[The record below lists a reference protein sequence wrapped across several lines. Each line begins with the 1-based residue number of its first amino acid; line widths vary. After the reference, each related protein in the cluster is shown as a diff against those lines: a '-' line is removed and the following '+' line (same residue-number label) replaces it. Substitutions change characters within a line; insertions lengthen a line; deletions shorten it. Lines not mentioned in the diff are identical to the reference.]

1 MADVAKNPEAESSKG
16 RNYRLLLGGGGLHM
30 MAMQVGDFRSVLPW
44 IANTLGVAPIL
55 MALIVPAT
63 QVGQV
68 LGQLLIGPQL
78 AMLRKS
84 KIALAFSEL
93 GASLAI
99 AFAAGFAVLVN
110 PSLAGLILI
119 VGAAVFGCFWGL
131 YIIAHQDIIA
141 RVLTPQVRGVMMARR
156 AAAGGLLA
164 MAAMLVLQLF
174 FPGSSDNKTLLLWI
188 AVALWAAAGIIYF
201 GIAEAPKPLREPTS
215 PLKEL
220 RRGLALIRSEP
231 WFADFL
237 IGRTWLLTVEL
248 AIPFYTIHVARL
260 KDPTAGN
267 LVMLVFAIS
276 AGLLIGGPVWGRI
289 VPKNCQRAMTVGALL
304 VALAGVLTLLID
316 EVLKVQIPYF
326 HVATFTL
333 LSFGRQG
340 VVQARTHFLAEQTPK
355 DDRPIYIS
363 IGESIMGVC
372 SVGIALALGFA
383 AQFTTIFNPL
393 LCLIALNMTA
403 AVYAAQVF
411 GRSEVAEDRAMP
423 EPAPL
428 DL

>member
-1 MADVAKNPEAESSKG
+1 MTDVAKNPKAESSKG
-16 RNYRLLLGGGGLHM
+16 RNYWLLLGGGGLHM
-30 MAMQVGDFRSVLPW
+30 MAMQIGDFRSVLPW

-78 AMLRKS
+78 AMLKRCKGV
-84 KIALAFSEL
+84 LAISEI
-93 GASLAI
+93 GSSLAI

-110 PSLAGLILI
+110 PALAGLILI
-119 VGAAVFGCFWGL
+119 VAAAVFGIFWGL
-131 YIIAHQDIIA
+131 YTISHQDIIA
-141 RVLTPQVRGVMMARR
+141 RVLKPQVRGVVMARR

-164 MAAMLVLQLF
+164 MTAMAILQLF
-174 FPGSSDNKTLLLWI
+174 FPGASDDKTLLLWI
-188 AVALWAAAGIIYF
+188 AVALWAGAGIIYL
-201 GIAEAPKPLREPTS
+201 GIAEAPRHLREPTS

-220 RRGLALIRSEP
+220 RRGLGLIRTEP
-231 WFADFL
+231 WFAEFL
-237 IGRTWLLTVEL
+237 IGRIWLLSVEL

-260 KDPTAGN
+260 QDPTATN

-276 AGLLIGGPVWGRI
+276 AGLLIGGPVWGRL
-289 VPKNCQRAMTVGALL
+289 VPRNRQLAMTVGALS

-316 EVLKVQIPYF
+316 EVLKVQVPFF
-326 HVATFTL
+326 HIATFAL

-340 VVQARTHFLAEQTPK
+340 VMQARTFYLAEQTPQ

-363 IGESIMGVC
+363 IGESLMGAA

-403 AVYAAQVF
+403 AVYAVQVF
-411 GRSEVAEDRAMP
+411 GRTHAARA
-423 EPAPL
+423 AATS
-428 DL
+428 